1 MLVLQN
7 TVLRKAPFGEFF
19 VFDVR
24 GLYSNGAPR
33 VGSAALTLDNVLELA
48 SASHTGRNH

>member
-1 MLVLQN
+1 MEYGLSLVYY
-7 TVLRKAPFGEFF
+7 TGE
-19 VFDVR
+19 
-24 GLYSNGAPR
+24 PR